1 MAAAYYKYKKESL
14 NLKFNSAKDTLT
26 LMQGAIKEYKSTKSI
41 YIKRAIIG
49 YFQDF
54 SEYIIDMAETYLVMT
69 DNYVDGYSGI
79 ELIKKSNLYGF
90 IDDDLSRFLITVVKL
105 RNRYTHDYYKRERVE
120 EDILEYAINNMELLE
135 IFLKITKEKVRLDA
149 KNINN
154 K

>member
-1 MAAAYYKYKKESL
+1 MAAYYKYKKESL
-14 NLKFNSAKDTLT
+14 NLKFNSAKDTLK
-26 LMQGAIKEYKSTKSI
+26 LMQGAIKEYKLSNSV

-69 DNYVDGYSGI
+69 ENYVDGYSGI

-90 IDDDLSRFLITVVKL
+90 IDDDLSKFLVVAIKL

-120 EDILEYAINNMELLE
+120 EDILDYAISKMELLE
-135 IFLKITKEKVRLDA
+135 IFLKITEEKVKLDA
-149 KNINN
+149 KNI
-154 K
+154 